1 MSSPTERETTQPAA
15 EMAEVETEKQERQ
28 PQAGAS
34 EEREPA
40 FVAESSATAPD
51 ENLSVADTE
60 SAAPSEMSA
69 SPEAADAAIPSAVA
83 EAAPSQGEAESA
95 QVETTSFNAT
105 ESVAAAATADATDGR
120 RLEAGATDGE
130 ISAETM
136 EQLIDQYS
144 VPQQAAAEGQ
154 IIEAQVIALD
164 DRGIF
169 VSLGGKTE
177 ALIPAQEFADGET
190 PIFKPGETV
199 EVQLTDDSKDGMR
212 IVSYQRAHRR
222 RVWQKLDEVFKNN
235 ETVTGKVVDRIKG
248 GLVVDVGVRA
258 FLPASQA
265 DVRPIHNIEAWLGR
279 ELPVRVLKLNRK
291 RGNVVVSHRVL
302 LEEELK
308 VQREALMESLS
319 EGAVLVG
326 KVKNLTDYGAFV
338 DLGGIDGLL
347 HVTDMSWGRVAKPS
361 DALQAGD
368 EIEVVVLKFDKEKAR
383 ISLGRKQLLPDPW
396 QTIAE
401 RFPVGSRVQG
411 KVMSVTDYGAFIEL
425 EQGVEG
431 LVHVSEMS
439 WSKRTKH
446 PSKIVN
452 AGDTVEVVVLDIK
465 LDQRRMSLGLKQ
477 TTEDPWAKLADKYP
491 VGATVTGTVRN
502 LTDFGAFV
510 EVEEG
515 IDGLI
520 HVSDISWTERV
531 KHPSESFKKGDT
543 VEAKVLKIDGENR
556 RLSLG
561 VKQLND
567 TWADWFTAHQVGE
580 VVRGKVTRAVSFGV
594 FVELTEGIEGLCH
607 ISEIEGRR
615 DRERDRDRGR
625 ARPQITG
632 EGKLPGGLEIGGEYD
647 FKVVKLNSDTH
658 KIGLSYRSA
667 KKQAERKEVEEYRSS
682 KSSSTATIG
691 DLIMAKRKASARSA

>member
-1 MSSPTERETTQPAA
+1 MSSQLEHETQTTSAEAGEIEAEKKEPEPTS
-15 EMAEVETEKQERQ
+15 MAESPASLSDPESPAPELSAE
-28 PQAGAS
+28 AGAS
-34 EEREPA
+34 P
-40 FVAESSATAPD
+40 SQP
-51 ENLSVADTE
+51 
-60 SAAPSEMSA
+60 APS
-69 SPEAADAAIPSAVA
+69 A
-83 EAAPSQGEAESA
+83 E
-95 QVETTSFNAT
+95 
-105 ESVAAAATADATDGR
+105 AAAAT
-120 RLEAGATDGE
+120 EAASAEGGE

-136 EQLIDQYS
+136 EDLIDQYS
-144 VPQQAAAEGQ
+144 VPQPSAAEGQ
-154 IIEAQVIALD
+154 IVEAQVIALD

-169 VSLGGKTE
+169 VSVGGKTE
-177 ALIPAQEFADGET
+177 CMIPAQEFADGET
-190 PIFKPGETV
+190 PIFRPGDTI
-199 EVQLTDDSKDGMR
+199 EVQLLDESRDGIR
-212 IVSYQRAHRR
+212 LVSWQRAHRR
-222 RVWQKLDEVFKNN
+222 RVWQKLDEAFKSN
-235 ETVTGKVVDRIKG
+235 ETLTGKVVDRIKG

-265 DVRPIHNIEAWLGR
+265 DVRPVHNVEAWMGR
-279 ELPVRVLKLNRK
+279 ELPVRVIKLNRK

-347 HVTDMSWGRVAKPS
+347 HVTDISWGRVSKPS
-361 DALQAGD
+361 EALQAGD
-368 EIEVVVLKFDKEKAR
+368 EIEVTVLKFDKEKGR

-396 QTIAE
+396 QTVAE
-401 RFPVGSRVQG
+401 RFPVGARVQG
-411 KVMSVTDYGAFIEL
+411 KVVSTTDYGAFIEL
-425 EQGVEG
+425 EPGVEG

-439 WSKRTKH
+439 WSKRAKH

-452 AGDTVEVVVLDIK
+452 VGEVVDVVVLDIK
-465 LDQRRMSLGLKQ
+465 LDQRRISLGLKQ
-477 TTEDPWAKLADKYP
+477 TTEDPWQKLSEKYP
-491 VGATVTGTVRN
+491 VGSTVTGTVRN
-502 LTDFGAFV
+502 LTEFGAFV

-531 KHPSESFKKGDT
+531 KNPSETFKKGDSVT
-543 VEAKVLKIDGENR
+543 AKVLRIDAENR

-567 TWADWFTAHQVGE
+567 TWAGWFAEHKVDE

-594 FVELTEGIEGLCH
+594 FVELAEGIEGLCH

-615 DRERDRDRGR
+615 DRDKHRGK
-625 ARPQITG
+625 PVIT

-647 FKVVKLNSDTH
+647 FKIVKLNPDTH

-667 KKQAERKEVEEYRSS
+667 KRQAERKEVEEYRSS

-691 DLIMAKRKASARSA
+691 DLIMAKRKAQAQGKS

>member
-1 MSSPTERETTQPAA
+1 MSSQLEHETQTTPAEA
-15 EMAEVETEKQERQ
+15 GQVETEKK
-28 PQAGAS
+28 
-34 EEREPA
+34 EPEPTS
-40 FVAESSATAPD
+40 VAESPASLSNP
-51 ENLSVADTE
+51 ENPEPEV
-60 SAAPSEMSA
+60 SA
-69 SPEAADAAIPSAVA
+69 SA
-83 EAAPSQGEAESA
+83 EAGTGAAEPAPGAE
-95 QVETTSFNAT
+95 
-105 ESVAAAATADATDGR
+105 AAAAT
-120 RLEAGATDGE
+120 EAASAEGGE
-130 ISAETM
+130 LSAETM
-136 EQLIDQYS
+136 QELIDQYS

-154 IIEAQVIALD
+154 IVEAQVIALD

-169 VSLGGKTE
+169 VSVGGKTE
-177 ALIPAQEFADGET
+177 CMIPAQEFADGET
-190 PIFKPGETV
+190 PIFRPGDTI
-199 EVQLTDDSKDGMR
+199 EVQLLDESKDGIR
-212 IVSYQRAHRR
+212 LVSWQRAHRR
-222 RVWQKLDEVFKNN
+222 RVWQKLDEAFKRN
-235 ETVTGKVVDRIKG
+235 ETLTGKVVDRIKG

-265 DVRPIHNIEAWLGR
+265 DVRPVHNVEAWMGR
-279 ELPVRVLKLNRK
+279 ELPVRVIKLNRK

-347 HVTDMSWGRVAKPS
+347 HVTDISWGRVSKPS
-361 DALQAGD
+361 EVLQAGD
-368 EIEVVVLKFDKEKAR
+368 EIEVVVLKFDKEKGR

-396 QTIAE
+396 QTVAE
-401 RFPVGSRVQG
+401 RFPVGARVQG
-411 KVMSVTDYGAFIEL
+411 KVVSTTDYGAFIEL
-425 EQGVEG
+425 EPGVEG

-439 WSKRTKH
+439 WSKRAKH

-452 AGDTVEVVVLDIK
+452 VGDVVDVVVLDIK
-465 LDQRRMSLGLKQ
+465 LDQRRISLGLKQ
-477 TTEDPWAKLADKYP
+477 TTEDPWQKLSEKYP
-491 VGATVTGTVRN
+491 VGSTVTGTVRN

-510 EVEEG
+510 EIEEG

-531 KHPSESFKKGDT
+531 KNPSEAFKKGDSVT
-543 VEAKVLKIDGENR
+543 AKVLRIDAENR

-567 TWADWFTAHQVGE
+567 TWAGWFAEHKVDE

-594 FVELTEGIEGLCH
+594 FVELAEGIEGLCH

-615 DRERDRDRGR
+615 DRDKHKGK
-625 ARPQITG
+625 PVIS

-647 FKVVKLNSDTH
+647 FKIVKLNPDTH

-667 KKQAERKEVEEYRSS
+667 KRQAERKEVEEYRSS

-691 DLIMAKRKASARSA
+691 DLIMAKRKAQAQGKS

>member
-1 MSSPTERETTQPAA
+1 MSSQTEREATQPAA

-34 EEREPA
+34 EEPEPA
-40 FVAESSATAPD
+40 FVAESSATAPE
-51 ENLSVADTE
+51 ENLSLVDAEPPAPAET
-60 SAAPSEMSA
+60 SAP
-69 SPEAADAAIPSAVA
+69 PDAAYAAIPSAEA
-83 EAAPSQGEAESA
+83 ETALSQGEAVSAEAELAPLGASES
-95 QVETTSFNAT
+95 
-105 ESVAAAATADATDGR
+105 AATADTTDER
-120 RLEAGATDGE
+120 RLEAGATEGE

-136 EQLIDQYS
+136 EELIDQYS

-154 IIEAQVIALD
+154 IVEAQVIALD
-164 DRGIF
+164 DRGVF
-169 VSLGGKTE
+169 VSVGGKTE
-177 ALIPAQEFADGET
+177 CLIPAQEFADGDFS
-190 PIFKPGETV
+190 PVMKPGETV
-199 EVQLTDDSKDGMR
+199 EVQLTDETKDGMR

-222 RVWQKLDEVFKNN
+222 RAWQKLDEAFKNN
-235 ETVTGKVVDRIKG
+235 ETLAGKVVDRIKG

-258 FLPASQA
+258 FLPASQT

-347 HVTDMSWGRVAKPS
+347 HVTDMSWGRIAKPS

-446 PSKIVN
+446 PSKIVSG
-452 AGDTVEVVVLDIK
+452 GDTVEVVVLDIK
-465 LDQRRMSLGLKQ
+465 LDQRRISLGLKQ

-491 VGATVTGTVRN
+491 VGTKVTGTVRN

-567 TWADWFTAHQVGE
+567 TWADWFAAHQVGE

-594 FVELTEGIEGLCH
+594 FVELAEGIEGLCH

-615 DRERDRDRGR
+615 DRERDRDRGKG
-625 ARPQITG
+625 RPQITG

-647 FKVVKLNSDTH
+647 FKVVKLNPDTH

>member
-1 MSSPTERETTQPAA
+1 
-15 EMAEVETEKQERQ
+15 
-28 PQAGAS
+28 
-34 EEREPA
+34 
-40 FVAESSATAPD
+40 
-51 ENLSVADTE
+51 
-60 SAAPSEMSA
+60 
-69 SPEAADAAIPSAVA
+69 
-83 EAAPSQGEAESA
+83 
-95 QVETTSFNAT
+95 
-105 ESVAAAATADATDGR
+105 
-120 RLEAGATDGE
+120 
-130 ISAETM
+130 
-136 EQLIDQYS
+136 
-144 VPQQAAAEGQ
+144 
-154 IIEAQVIALD
+154 
-164 DRGIF
+164 
-169 VSLGGKTE
+169 
-177 ALIPAQEFADGET
+177 
-190 PIFKPGETV
+190 
-199 EVQLTDDSKDGMR
+199 
-212 IVSYQRAHRR
+212 
-222 RVWQKLDEVFKNN
+222 
-235 ETVTGKVVDRIKG
+235 
-248 GLVVDVGVRA
+248 VDVGVRA
-258 FLPASQA
+258 FLPASQT
-265 DVRPIHNIEAWLGR
+265 DVRPVHNIEAWMGR
-279 ELPVRVLKLNRK
+279 ELPVRVIKLNRK

-347 HVTDMSWGRVAKPS
+347 HVTDISWGRVSKPS
-361 DALQAGD
+361 EALQTGD

-396 QTIAE
+396 QTVAE

-411 KVMSVTDYGAFIEL
+411 KVVSTTDYGAFIEL
-425 EQGVEG
+425 EQGIEG

-439 WSKRTKH
+439 WSKRAKH

-452 AGDTVEVVVLDIK
+452 VGDVVDVVVLDIK
-465 LDQRRMSLGLKQ
+465 LDQRRISLGLKQ
-477 TTEDPWAKLADKYP
+477 TTEDPWQKLSEKYP
-491 VGATVTGTVRN
+491 VGSTVTGTVRN

-531 KHPSESFKKGDT
+531 KNPSESFKKGDT
-543 VEAKVLKIDGENR
+543 VTAKVLRIDAENR

-567 TWADWFTAHQVGE
+567 TWAGWFAEHKVDE
-580 VVRGKVTRAVSFGV
+580 VLRGKVTRSVSFGV
-594 FVELTEGIEGLCH
+594 FVELAEGIEGLCH

-615 DRERDRDRGR
+615 DRDKHRGK
-625 ARPQITG
+625 PVIT

-647 FKVVKLNSDTH
+647 FKIVKLNPDTH

-667 KKQAERKEVEEYRSS
+667 KRQAERKEVEEYRSS

-691 DLIMAKRKASARSA
+691 DLIMAKRKAQAQGKT

>member
-1 MSSPTERETTQPAA
+1 M
-15 EMAEVETEKQERQ
+15 V
-28 PQAGAS
+28 
-34 EEREPA
+34 
-40 FVAESSATAPD
+40 
-51 ENLSVADTE
+51 
-60 SAAPSEMSA
+60 
-69 SPEAADAAIPSAVA
+69 
-83 EAAPSQGEAESA
+83 
-95 QVETTSFNAT
+95 
-105 ESVAAAATADATDGR
+105 
-120 RLEAGATDGE
+120 
-130 ISAETM
+130 
-136 EQLIDQYS
+136 
-144 VPQQAAAEGQ
+144 
-154 IIEAQVIALD
+154 EAQVIALD

-169 VSLGGKTE
+169 VSVGGKTE
-177 ALIPAQEFADGET
+177 CMIPAQEFADGET
-190 PIFKPGETV
+190 PIFRPGDTI
-199 EVQLTDDSKDGMR
+199 EVQLLDESKDGIR
-212 IVSYQRAHRR
+212 LVSWQRAHRR
-222 RVWQKLDEVFKNN
+222 RVWQKLDEAFKSN
-235 ETVTGKVVDRIKG
+235 ETLTGKVVDRIKG

-265 DVRPIHNIEAWLGR
+265 DVRPVHNVEAWMGR
-279 ELPVRVLKLNRK
+279 ELPVRVIKLNRK

-347 HVTDMSWGRVAKPS
+347 HVTDISWGRVSKPS
-361 DALQAGD
+361 EALQAGD
-368 EIEVVVLKFDKEKAR
+368 EIEVTVLKFDKEKGR

-396 QTIAE
+396 QTVAE
-401 RFPVGSRVQG
+401 RFPVGARVQG
-411 KVMSVTDYGAFIEL
+411 KVVSTTDYGAFIEL
-425 EQGVEG
+425 EPGVEG

-439 WSKRTKH
+439 WSKRAKH

-452 AGDTVEVVVLDIK
+452 VGEVVDVVVLDIK
-465 LDQRRMSLGLKQ
+465 LDQRRISLGLKQ
-477 TTEDPWAKLADKYP
+477 TTEDPWQKLSEKYP
-491 VGATVTGTVRN
+491 VGSTVTGTVRN
-502 LTDFGAFV
+502 LTEFGAFV

-531 KHPSESFKKGDT
+531 KNPSETFKKGDSVT
-543 VEAKVLKIDGENR
+543 AKVLRIDAENR

-567 TWADWFTAHQVGE
+567 TWAGWFAGHKVDE

-594 FVELTEGIEGLCH
+594 FVELAEGIEGLCH

-615 DRERDRDRGR
+615 DRDKHRGK
-625 ARPQITG
+625 PVIT

-647 FKVVKLNSDTH
+647 FKIVKLNPDTH

-667 KKQAERKEVEEYRSS
+667 KRQAERKEVEEYRSS

-691 DLIMAKRKASARSA
+691 DLIMAKRKAQAQGKS